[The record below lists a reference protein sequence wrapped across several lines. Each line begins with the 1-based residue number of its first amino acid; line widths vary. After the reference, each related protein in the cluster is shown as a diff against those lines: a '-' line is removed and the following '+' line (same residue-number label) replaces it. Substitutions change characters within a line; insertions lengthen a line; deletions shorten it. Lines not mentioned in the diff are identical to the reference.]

1 MDINEKKYFI
11 EETDESLIH
20 LYREGAEQVL
30 DLILEKYKS
39 MVKRE
44 AKKLF
49 IQGGDNDDLIQ
60 EGMIGLMKAINDY
73 EIDNTASFRTF
84 AQLCISRQMY
94 TAVEAASRKKHMPL
108 NSYVSINASDK
119 DGEYDEIGVSVVSK
133 NENINPEKLFLG
145 QEYEKAFT
153 QLLMSRL
160 STLEKEVLLLHITGM
175 DYTEIAMQ
183 KGKEP
188 KAIDNALQRIK
199 SKAKQVLKEC

>member
-73 EIDNTASFRTF
+73 EINNAASFRTF
-84 AQLCISRQMY
+84 AQLCVSRQMY

-108 NSYVSINASDK
+108 NSYVSINGTESG
-119 DGEYDEIGVSVVSK
+119 GEYDEIGVSAISK
-133 NENINPEKLFLG
+133 NENINPEKIFLG
-145 QEYEKAFT
+145 EEYEKAFT

-160 STLEKEVLLLHITGM
+160 SELEKEVLLLHITGM

-188 KAIDNALQRIK
+188 KVIDNALQRIK